1 MSGVCDT
8 ILHEM
13 VLERMYMMNFALG
26 FNLMVFLPDIAI
38 YLVLSLLSLGVIFFF
53 KKKSDQELRELE
65 EKGQSNI
72 KQP

>member
-1 MSGVCDT
+1 
-8 ILHEM
+8 
-13 VLERMYMMNFALG
+13 MMNFALG